1 MAVIDQINIEC
12 AEITLLDSGLIL
24 LKYAPDYKVELKDV
38 KEVERVFIE
47 LSNNGDIYCIMNT
60 SGRFNNYTNEAQKF
74 LSNDAKI
81 VKQNKIKGSAVVID
95 NLPNRLL
102 AQFFSRVFKPKF
114 PMKICSSQEEG
125 LAWLN
130 ALRNKK

>member
-1 MAVIDQINIEC
+1 MNIEC
-12 AEITLLDSGLIL
+12 AEITLLESGLIL
-24 LKYAPDYKVELKDV
+24 LKYVPDYKVELKDV

-74 LSNDAKI
+74 LSKEAKI

-102 AQFFSRVFKPKF
+102 AQFFQGF
-114 PMKICSSQEEG
+114 
-125 LAWLN
+125 LN
-130 ALRNKK
+130 QNSP